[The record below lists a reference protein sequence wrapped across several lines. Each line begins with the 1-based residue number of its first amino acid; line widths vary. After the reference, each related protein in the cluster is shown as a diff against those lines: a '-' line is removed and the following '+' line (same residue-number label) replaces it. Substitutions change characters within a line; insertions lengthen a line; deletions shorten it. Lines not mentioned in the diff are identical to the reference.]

1 MMKSLSLSQMMMK
14 MKKLLSPNL
23 PRALAHVQLP
33 VLALAGKDFPFLF
46 LLPIS
51 PASSSHSLQLPG
63 FSSCFYLPSSSSL
76 LYFSSLLDSSNL
88 PHSQYLFLLYSL
100 SFQKTLV
107 LDVDPARAVSEGHLE
122 ELLPL
127 AKMMMVEEVSKQLG
141 ADAPPEVVAQVEADM
156 SPHHLRPPAVWPMTS
171 HSHLPE
177 MVSQAVCPPYWVCSL
192 SIS

>member
-23 PRALAHVQLP
+23 PGALAHVQLP
-33 VLALAGKDFPFLF
+33 VLALAGKDFPSLF
-46 LLPIS
+46 LLPTS

-63 FSSCFYLPSSSSL
+63 FSSCFYLHSSSSP
-76 LYFSSLLDSSNL
+76 LYFSSLLDSSNF
-88 PHSQYLFLLYSL
+88 PHSHYLCLLYFL
-100 SFQKTLV
+100 FFQKTLV

-122 ELLPL
+122 
-127 AKMMMVEEVSKQLG
+127 
-141 ADAPPEVVAQVEADM
+141 DAPPEVVVQVGADM
-156 SPHHLRPPAVWPMTS
+156 SPHHLRPPAVWPVTV

-177 MVSQAVCPPYWVCSL
+177 MVFQAVYPPYWVCSL